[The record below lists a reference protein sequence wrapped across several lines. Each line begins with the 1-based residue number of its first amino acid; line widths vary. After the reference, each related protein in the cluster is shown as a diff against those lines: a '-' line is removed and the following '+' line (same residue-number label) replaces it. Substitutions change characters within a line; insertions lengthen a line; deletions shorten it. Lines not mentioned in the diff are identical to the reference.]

1 MNILLLIATLLKI
14 VPLVMEMI
22 RDGKIKE
29 ATTNEVLAAFE
40 AEFGKRWNERIARA
54 KAAGDA
60 ASSDSDSGGS
70 GVRDT
75 KDPLDRA
82 NARRSTGG
90 KGEK

>member
-54 KAAGDA
+54 KAAGNAVDSA
-60 ASSDSDSGGS
+60 DSS
-70 GVRDT
+70 VRDT